1 MPSASLLLFLYFD
14 PSFYPEALHLA
25 EKRANELEKK
35 LQASEKAREKA
46 EREAA
51 SVGDLRDRLHAA
63 ENALSEKEK
72 EIAKREAAIVA
83 RFETQSA
90 RFSSNVS
97 VPFHCYFACFIDIAV
112 VFILKSTSFSSRENW

>member
-1 MPSASLLLFLYFD
+1 MLLCCFFIIYFD
-14 PSFYPEALHLA
+14 LSFCPEALHLA

-35 LQASEKAREKA
+35 LEASEKAREKA
-46 EREAA
+46 ERKAA

-63 ENALSEKEK
+63 ENALSEKE
-72 EIAKREAAIVA
+72 EGIAKREAAIIA

-97 VPFHCYFACFIDIAV
+97 VPSIA
-112 VFILKSTSFSSRENW
+112 ILLVLLTSLSCLY

>member
-1 MPSASLLLFLYFD
+1 MLSASLLLSLYFD
-14 PSFYPEALHLA
+14 PSFCPEALHLA

-35 LQASEKAREKA
+35 LKASEKAREKA

-51 SVGDLRDRLHAA
+51 SVGDLRDRLHAV
-63 ENALSEKEK
+63 ENALSEKE
-72 EIAKREAAIVA
+72 EVIARREAAIIA

-97 VPFHCYFACFIDIAV
+97 VPFHCYFSCFIDIAV
-112 VFILKSTSFSSRENW
+112 VFILKSISFFSRENW